1 MEFLFNL
8 EQIRIQV
15 AKYFENWSLHV
26 YRVNPHV
33 PSLPTLP
40 PHNRVQNKHVKI
52 FRRFRVLY
60 LCTVQRVLKTHW
72 DSET

>member
-1 MEFLFNL
+1 MEFLFNV
-8 EQIRIQV
+8 EQIQIQV
-15 AKYFENWSLHV
+15 AKYFENWSFHI

-60 LCTVQRVLKTHW
+60 LCIVQRVLKTHW